1 MSKYLV
7 SGGAGFL
14 GSHLADAL
22 LAKGHEVVVVDNFVT
37 GHIRNIAHL
46 LKNSNFTLIEHD
58 ITRPLSIRVDGIFNF
73 ACPASP
79 EHYQID
85 PVQTIKTNVHGS
97 INMLDLARENDVRI
111 LQASTSEVYGD
122 PEISPQ
128 HESYW
133 GRVNP
138 IGIRACYDEGK
149 RAAETLFFDYHRQ
162 YGLDIRVIRI
172 FNTYG
177 PRMSPN
183 DGRVVSNFCVQG
195 IRKQPMTVYG
205 KGLQTR
211 SFCYVDDLIKGC
223 IEIYES
229 MNPSAVGPTNIGN
242 STTHTMIELAE
253 IVRKLTSSE
262 SEIIYKE
269 LPSDDP
275 TNRKPDLGRIEQLIS
290 WKPQVSLEEGIRR
303 TIDYFQSIDVN

>member
-37 GHIRNIAHL
+37 GDIRNISHL
-46 LKNSNFTLIEHD
+46 LKNSDFTLIEHD
-58 ITRPLSIRVDGIFNF
+58 ITRPLSIQVDGIFNF

-97 INMLDLARENDVRI
+97 INMLDLARENKVRI

-128 HESYW
+128 NESYW

-149 RAAETLFFDYHRQ
+149 RAAENLFFDYHRQ

-177 PRMSPN
+177 PRMSPT

-195 IRKQPMTVYG
+195 IRNQAITVYG
-205 KGLQTR
+205 NGLQTR

-223 IEIYES
+223 IGIYES
-229 MNPSAVGPTNIGN
+229 NNPAAVGPTNIGN

-253 IVRKLTSSE
+253 MVKKLTSSQTE
-262 SEIIYKE
+262 FIHKE

-275 TNRKPDLGRIEQLIS
+275 TNRKPDLGRVEQLIS
-290 WKPQVSLEEGIRR
+290 WKPQVSLEEGLQR
-303 TIDYFQSIDVN
+303 TIDYFQSIGVE

>member
-1 MSKYLV
+1 MSKYLI

-14 GSHLADAL
+14 GSHLSDAL
-22 LAKGHEVVVVDNFVT
+22 LTNGHEVVAVDNFIT
-37 GHIRNIAHL
+37 GNITNISHL
-46 LKNSNFTLIEHD
+46 LDNPKFRIIEHD
-58 ITRPLSIRVDGIFNF
+58 ITEPLSMKIDGIFNF

-79 EHYQID
+79 IHYQLD
-85 PVQTIKTNVHGS
+85 PVRTIKTNVHGS
-97 INMLDLARENDVRI
+97 INMLELALENKVRI

-128 HESYW
+128 IEEYW

-162 YGLDIRVIRI
+162 YNLDIRVVRI

-183 DGRVVSNFCVQG
+183 DGRVISNFCVQG
-195 IRKQPMTVYG
+195 IANDDITIYG
-205 KGLQTR
+205 DGLQTR
-211 SFCYVDDLIKGC
+211 SFCYVDDLINGILK
-223 IEIYES
+223 IFKS
-229 MNPSAVGPTNIGN
+229 NNPLAKGPTNLGN
-242 STTHTMIELAE
+242 ATTHTMLELAHLILKLTNSSGR
-253 IVRKLTSSE
+253 IVRR
-262 SEIIYKE
+262 E

-275 TNRKPDLGRIEQLIS
+275 TNRKPDLTKAEELIS
-290 WKPQVSLEEGIRR
+290 WKPMINLKEGLSR
-303 TIDYFQSIDVN
+303 TIKYFEDFK